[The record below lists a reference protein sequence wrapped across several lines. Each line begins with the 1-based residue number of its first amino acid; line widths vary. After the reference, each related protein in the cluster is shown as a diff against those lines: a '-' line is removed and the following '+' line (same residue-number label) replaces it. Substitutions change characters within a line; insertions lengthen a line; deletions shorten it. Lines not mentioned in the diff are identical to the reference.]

1 MSGYI
6 DTAEKPAQTVTA
18 PRHSPPPG
26 DHQPVHT
33 FGTRQVWSDSL
44 ARFLIQM
51 PKSVWAVMDVI
62 SVCIGNYIGYQ
73 FFHLQFPTSTWVAG
87 MTLVNAVV
95 AISYVAAG
103 LMVGLYETETL
114 RHRSRIAV
122 RSLLTACL
130 AVAMAYVVM
139 HTLLYE
145 IYSRRIAIMSPL
157 TFIAISGGLRMLAH
171 RLLRH
176 LKTRVLFVGS
186 GNSICRVAAAVREAE
201 AGRNYVLVGHVTV
214 GREQP
219 KQPVASLRK
228 LGSVKDIQAV
238 CLANGVHQVVIGA
251 EEMADAELSPMIMC
265 CLRLGCRVTNQ
276 LTFHERVLGEVPV
289 DYITTDWF
297 LSADLDGH
305 RAGRATLKRVFDF
318 FFASV
323 ALIVTSPLWPIISL
337 AVKFSDG
344 GSVFYSQE
352 RVGRHNRIFT
362 LIKFRTMR
370 SDAEADGHA
379 WATPDDPRITRLG
392 RFLRRSHLDELPQLW
407 SIFLGDMSIVG
418 PRPERPEFVEELID
432 EIPFYDE
439 RHLVKP
445 GLTGWAQINY
455 RYGCSVEDARRKLF
469 LDLYYI
475 KHMSVE
481 LDLVI
486 LFRTLGTLLRHP

>member
-1 MSGYI
+1 MSGYTK
-6 DTAEKPAQTVTA
+6 TADKPSQTAVPARQGA
-18 PRHSPPPG
+18 PLADPRPL
-26 DHQPVHT
+26 HT
-33 FGTRQVWSDSL
+33 FGPRQAWSDSL
-44 ARFLIQM
+44 ARFLIHM

-114 RHRSRIAV
+114 RHRSRITI
-122 RSLLTACL
+122 RSLLTAGL
-130 AVAMAYVVM
+130 AVAISYVVM

-157 TFIAISGGLRMLAH
+157 TFIAISGGIRMLAH
-171 RLLRH
+171 RVLRH

-186 GNSICRVAAAVREAE
+186 GESISRVAQAVREAE

-214 GREQP
+214 GREQA
-219 KQPVASLRK
+219 KQPIPNLRK

-238 CLANGVHQVVIGA
+238 CLANDVHQVVIGA

-289 DYITTDWF
+289 DYITADWF

-318 FFASV
+318 IFAGL
-323 ALIVTSPLWPIISL
+323 ALIVTLPLWPIIFL

-370 SDAEADGHA
+370 ADAEADGHA
-379 WATPDDPRITRLG
+379 WAVPDDPRITRLG

-418 PRPERPEFVEELID
+418 PRPERPEFVEELIE

-486 LFRTLGTLLRHP
+486 LFKTLGTLLRHP